1 MRHRVN
7 QALLI
12 FPFMT
17 QSYQWTKETCL
28 AKSRWASKLW
38 KRSRVYW
45 YVTFLQMQLRMQVS
59 SKANKHKPCWLGLG
73 QKSLQEAPYWM
84 TSRSQTSQNTW
95 ACIEICDGSSYTDL
109 VNMVFPWT
117 PLFKSFK
124 VQMLLSLLL
133 KIRISTSLVV
143 SARKNG
149 SSAAA
154 STEQVRTSFSLSE
167 IVTNVRCGVQL
178 VTTRCISSAIV
189 RASVSEVVSTAAV
202 SLSIWVM
209 TCGEVV
215 PWPQN
220 ASTTSAYQAE
230 LILNASILKCGVS
243 NEEKYLLRIK
253 KPIN

>member
-1 MRHRVN
+1 MRHKVN

-12 FPFMT
+12 FPSMT
-17 QSYQWTKETCL
+17 QSCQWTREICL

-84 TSRSQTSQNTW
+84 TSRSQTSQSTW
-95 ACIEICDGSSYTDL
+95 ACIEICDGFSYTDS
-109 VNMVFPWT
+109 VNTVFPWT
-117 PLFKSFK
+117 PLFKSSK

-133 KIRISTSLVV
+133 KIRISTSSEV

-154 STEQVRTSFSLSE
+154 STEQERTSFSLSE
-167 IVTNVRCGVQL
+167 IVTNVRCGVRL
-178 VTTRCISSAIV
+178 VTTRCTSSVIV
-189 RASVSEVVSTAAV
+189 QALVLEVVFTAAD
-202 SLSIWVM
+202 SLSISVM
-209 TCGEVV
+209 TYGVV
-215 PWPQN
+215 VQWPQN
-220 ASTTSAYQAE
+220 ASTTSAYQVE